1 MTDRD
6 KRMLIVLAVVAGLG
20 GLYLLMK
27 VVGGG
32 GGGTSALPTG
42 PTATGPPPVSPS
54 PTGGGGHKPPVDLS
68 GTRNPFS
75 VPPGLAVGP
84 APSGATG
91 ATGATGVSGATGATG
106 GTGPTSSPPPTSP
119 PASSPPPTTPPP
131 TTPPP
136 RPGPS
141 TTIGH
146 HRVRL
151 EDVFAHQTK
160 VKVMVDGKLYIV
172 EEGGRFAGNFEL
184 SKILGARCA
193 RFLYGDDAFELCL

>member
-1 MTDRD
+1 MQLSDRD

-20 GLYLLMK
+20 GVYLLMK
-27 VVGGG
+27 VLGGG

-42 PTATGPPPVSPS
+42 PTASPPPTVSPPVSP
-54 PTGGGGHKPPVDLS
+54 TGGPRPPVDLS
-68 GTRNPFS
+68 GSRDPFS

-84 APSGATG
+84 SPTGPTG
-91 ATGATGVSGATGATG
+91 ATTS
-106 GTGPTSSPPPTSP
+106 PTSPPATSP
-119 PASSPPPTTPPP
+119 PASSPPATSPPP
-131 TTPPP
+131 TSPPPSPPP

-146 HRVRL
+146 HHVRL

-160 VKVMVDGKLYIV
+160 VKVKVDGKLYVV
-172 EEGGRFAGNFEL
+172 EQGGRFAGNFEL
-184 SKILGARCA
+184 RRILGARCA

>member
-1 MTDRD
+1 MQLSDRD
-6 KRMLIVLAVVAGLG
+6 RRMLIVLAVVAGLAG
-20 GLYLLMK
+20 VYLVMK
-27 VVGGG
+27 VLGGG

-42 PTATGPPPVSPS
+42 PTASPPPTVSPPVSP
-54 PTGGGGHKPPVDLS
+54 TGGPQPPVDLS
-68 GTRNPFS
+68 GSRDPFS

-84 APSGATG
+84 SPTGPTG
-91 ATGATGVSGATGATG
+91 AT
-106 GTGPTSSPPPTSP
+106 TSPTSP
-119 PASSPPPTTPPP
+119 PATSPPATSPTS
-131 TTPPP
+131 PPP

-146 HRVRL
+146 HHVRL

-160 VKVMVDGKLYIV
+160 VKVTVDGKLYVV

-184 SKILGARCA
+184 RKILGARCA